1 MPKTKLNDDRLT
13 ATSWRHAGVSTK
25 SKFTIEGL
33 RSGKRYRF
41 RVAAIN
47 AAGRSGCSDP
57 ATKIA
62 P

>member
-1 MPKTKLNDDRLT
+1 MPKTILNDDRLT
-13 ATSWRHAGVSTK
+13 ATIWRHAGVSTK

-33 RSGKRYRF
+33 RSGKRYWI

-47 AAGRSGCSDP
+47 TAGQSGWSDP